1 MLRTT
6 VLVLAWLTA
15 TAAWAAREAVTED
28 GERVLL
34 NDDGTWQ
41 SLSTSSGEAPE
52 RQAVLTL
59 ERRQSLPTGCRFGL
73 RLRNDLNT
81 QIRSL
86 VLRFTAYKEGP
97 VAYETVTRG
106 YSYIKPTNSQ
116 YQEIMFRGIPCD
128 EILQVQVHGADNCHV
143 GELTKYSDGAD
154 RCLSLVRVVD
164 SELVRLFK

>member
-1 MLRTT
+1 MLRSTL
-6 VLVLAWLTA
+6 LVLALCLTSGV
-15 TAAWAAREAVTED
+15 AWTAREAVTAD

-41 SLSTSSGEAPE
+41 SLTKASAESSEQ
-52 RQAVLTL
+52 QARLTL

-73 RLRNDLNT
+73 RLHNDLNA

-106 YSYIKPTNSQ
+106 YSFIKPTNSQ
-116 YQEIMFRGIPCD
+116 YQEIMFRGIQCD
-128 EILQVQVHGADNCHV
+128 DIIQVQVHGADNCHV
-143 GELTKYSDGAD
+143 GELTKYSDG
-154 RCLSLVRVVD
+154 
-164 SELVRLFK
+164 